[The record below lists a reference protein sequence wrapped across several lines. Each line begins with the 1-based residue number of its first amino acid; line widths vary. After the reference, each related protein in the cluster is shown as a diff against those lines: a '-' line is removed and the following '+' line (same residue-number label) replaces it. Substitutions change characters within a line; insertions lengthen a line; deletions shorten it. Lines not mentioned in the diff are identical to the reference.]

1 MLVRSR
7 LLAGSNKLTH
17 VCAVIAGSNEI
28 RCVSVWLFSMQR
40 CFFPSQPHPAS
51 SAARPASD
59 NARKSAR
66 RPLVQFRWDG
76 VAYVLSS
83 AAQPATHSGS
93 SVSML
98 RVASVF
104 GDVALLQLV
113 CQYLFGDAKG
123 ISLALPN
130 GQLRLPGMRYVLHLL
145 ASCHQLM
152 MLHRSL
158 TRQWRAQFHLDE
170 QYEAETEAKHD
181 SIFGSSPEPD
191 HDTEDSYYARQQN
204 GPDGQPE
211 MSAAEL
217 EHQFSL
223 SPDEPDMS
231 NREFFYRT
239 SEIYDTYKD
248 KYR

>member
-1 MLVRSR
+1 
-7 LLAGSNKLTH
+7 
-17 VCAVIAGSNEI
+17 
-28 RCVSVWLFSMQR
+28 MQR
-40 CFFPSQPHPAS
+40 CFFPSQPDPAS

-59 NARKSAR
+59 NARNSAI
-66 RPLVQFRWDG
+66 RPLVRFRWDG
-76 VAYVLSS
+76 VAYILSS
-83 AAQPATHSGS
+83 AAQPATHSSS

-104 GDVALLQLV
+104 GDVALLHLL

-123 ISLALPN
+123 ISLAMPN
-130 GQLRLPGMRYVLHLL
+130 GQLSLPGMRYVLHLL
-145 ASCHQLM
+145 ASCQQLM

-158 TRQWRAQFHLDE
+158 TRQWRAQFHLDD

-191 HDTEDSYYARQQN
+191 DDPEDAYYARQQN
-204 GPDGQPE
+204 GPDAQPE

-223 SPDEPDMS
+223 SPVKPDMS

-239 SEIYDTYKD
+239 SEIYDTYQD
-248 KYR
+248 KYRA